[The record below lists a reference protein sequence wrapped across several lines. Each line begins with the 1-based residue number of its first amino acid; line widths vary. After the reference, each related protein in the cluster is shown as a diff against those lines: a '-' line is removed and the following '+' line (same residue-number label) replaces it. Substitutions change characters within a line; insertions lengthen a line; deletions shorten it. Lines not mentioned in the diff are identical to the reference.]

1 MHPWLIHVSVCQK
14 PLQYC
19 KVISLQLNFFF
30 KERDKRGGER
40 RPYEEGGRDRM
51 RVLSFS
57 YLTDKKT
64 ESWRGR
70 EEVEVEVNSCL
81 LAWALD
87 LNPGLSDTGS
97 HSVPPLWPSR
107 QASSSS

>member
-1 MHPWLIHVSVCQK
+1 
-14 PLQYC
+14 
-19 KVISLQLNFFF
+19 
-30 KERDKRGGER
+30 
-40 RPYEEGGRDRM
+40 M

-64 ESWRGR
+64 ETWRGR
-70 EEVEVEVNSCL
+70 EEVEVEVNSWL

-87 LNPGLSDTGS
+87 LNPGLSDMGS
-97 HSVPPLWPSR
+97 HSVPSLWPSR